1 MAEARVFPEEHFD
14 DLEQQFSADK
24 LGMWTFLATEI
35 LFFGGLILSY
45 IVHRYRS
52 PNEFQIASHHLVFQ
66 LGAVNTAVLL
76 CSSLTMALAVRAAQL
91 GNRRTLALFLC
102 ITMVFGLAFLGI
114 KGTEYSIEWHEGL
127 VPGSHFTFVSPT
139 PDIDPRRVELF
150 FYIYFAMTGLHAVHM
165 LIGLCVLGTLTMQAL
180 KGRYTSGKYVAVE
193 LAGLYWH
200 FVDIIWI
207 FLFPMLYLIGH
218 HKV

>member
-1 MAEARVFPEEHFD
+1 LAEARVLPEEHFD

-24 LGMWTFLATEI
+24 LGMWTFLATEV
-35 LFFGGLILSY
+35 LFFGGLVLSY

-66 LGAVNTAVLL
+66 LGAINTAVLL
-76 CSSLTMALAVRAAQL
+76 CSSLTMALAVRSAQI
-91 GNRRTLALFLC
+91 GSRRLLVLFLL
-102 ITMVFGLAFLGI
+102 ITMALGVAFLII
-114 KGTEYSIEWHEGL
+114 KGTEYSIEWHDGF
-127 VPGSHFTFVSPT
+127 VPGAYFTFVSPT

-150 FYIYFAMTGLHAVHM
+150 FYLYFAMTGLHAVHM
-165 LIGLCVLGTLTMQAL
+165 LIGLGMMSVLTVLSWR
-180 KGRYTSGKYVAVE
+180 GRYTPENYIAIE

-200 FVDIIWI
+200 FVDIVWI

-218 HKV
+218 HSR